1 MSDTH
6 LLEVDLVRAPP
17 YLCRSPLRSDCKHHD
32 FISQLLISPM
42 LNPPQKQI
50 VKTIE
55 NTREADETVCRPDD
69 EEFFSDIDAEEFNL
83 VLRRE
88 VTPKGCFRCCCLSC
102 VTAPKPRCHFVDP
115 YPFKVMFQ
123 TSMGPFGCWMAR
135 RSRIAHVAEEKYAE
149 PKEEFI

>member
-1 MSDTH
+1 MLVWSWSYLNIYTIRAWNLSTH

-88 VTPKGCFRCCCLSC
+88 VTPKVLI
-102 VTAPKPRCHFVDP
+102 TTCHFNSTNLP
-115 YPFKVMFQ
+115 LSHNTLSKRNMQ
-123 TSMGPFGCWMAR
+123 NIKKRNM
-135 RSRIAHVAEEKYAE
+135 
-149 PKEEFI
+149 